1 MTRKLASGGL
11 ALSVIWAVISLVV
24 RGGVGVSRADGVLDF
39 NITSATIDITH
50 ETATACL
57 GSSFVSCQGVG
68 TNNTLPICRG
78 PGCIFGNSFDSDS
91 YDIMASLTLF
101 NSTDFQQDLNN
112 DIQFALAPGDC
123 SMISSDLL
131 NVPPGTWIGNI
142 PGGSLHKVTNKN
154 FTIYN
159 FEGNIAASTASELL
173 QLNSTIP
180 QFPTVFDHLD
190 FNLKI
195 PGPNKTGSTT
205 MSLEGNANLCAIP
218 SGPMALAVF
227 IPDGDL
233 DDDFS
238 CVDIPAPEFDT
249 LDISSGFCSMF

>member
-1 MTRKLASGGL
+1 MTRKLASAGL

-24 RGGVGVSRADGVLDF
+24 RGGVGVSRADGVLDI
-39 NITSATIDITH
+39 NITSATVDIRH
-50 ETATACL
+50 ETATACN
-57 GSSFVSCQGVG
+57 GSSFVSCQEGG
-68 TNNTLPICRG
+68 TNITRCIG

-91 YDIMASLTLF
+91 YDIMASLTLL

-123 SMISSDLL
+123 SMISSNLL
-131 NVPPGTWIGNI
+131 LVPPGTWIGNI

-159 FEGNIAASTASELL
+159 FDGNILASTASELITNFTL
-173 QLNSTIP
+173 P
-180 QFPTVFDHLD
+180 VFPTVFDHWD

-195 PGPNKTGSTT
+195 PGPDKTGSTT
-205 MSLEGNANLCAIP
+205 MSLEGNANLCAIT
-218 SGPMALAVF
+218 GPMALAVF

-238 CVDIPAPEFDT
+238 CVNIPAPEFDT
-249 LDISSGFCSMF
+249 LDISSGFCGVVF

>member
-1 MTRKLASGGL
+1 MIRKLASAGL
-11 ALSVIWAVISLVV
+11 ALSVVWAVISLVV
-24 RGGVGVSRADGVLDF
+24 RGGLGVSRAGGLLDL
-39 NITSATIDITH
+39 NITSATVDITH

-57 GSSFVSCQGVG
+57 GSSFVSCQGGG
-68 TNNTLPICRG
+68 TNNTLPICFG
-78 PGCIFGNSFDSDS
+78 PRCLSFDSDS
-91 YDIMASLTLF
+91 YDITASLTLL

-112 DIQFALAPGDC
+112 DIRFALAPGDC
-123 SMISSDLL
+123 SRISSNLL

-159 FEGNIAASTASELL
+159 FEGNIAASTTSELFANFTL
-173 QLNSTIP
+173 P
-180 QFPTVFDHLD
+180 EFPTVFDHLD

-195 PGPNKTGSTT
+195 PGPDKTGSTT
-205 MSLEGNANLCAIP
+205 MSLQGNANLCAIP

-249 LDISSGFCSMF
+249 LDISSGFCSVFGVL